1 MLPVAR
7 SAMTSVFLEQ
17 FSRVARERPEE
28 VLLYATQEGR
38 TWRARDLLACSD
50 ALRATLSGLGVRRGD
65 AVLSTLGNQAAF
77 VALALA
83 CFAEGWPLLAADRSV
98 PVNEVQDLVARWGP
112 TALVCAREG
121 AVATALAIDAP
132 LPPLPEAARLERHAD
147 ARVQPLPRQR
157 PPGRFGDAV
166 LLKLT
171 SGSTGVPKVT
181 LTAERHLQAD
191 VTQLAEAMDIRPD
204 TRQLGVIPLSHS
216 YGFSNLL
223 LPLLWQGSPLLLLT
237 AFSAAAVAEEARRF
251 SVETWAGVPF
261 MFDHVARHGTSPF
274 PPTIRTVISAGA
286 PLSFETVQAFHAA
299 TGRKVHSFYG
309 SSETGGICYDDS
321 DVIDPDV
328 PVGRPLGATEVTLV
342 HDDDAPEGAGRV
354 TVRGPGVV
362 AGYADGEEP
371 EAFADGSFITGD
383 FGRWR
388 ADGALLLTG
397 RASAVV
403 NIAGRK
409 VWPFEVE
416 AALRAVPGVEDAV
429 VMGVH
434 DARRGQ
440 TLGACVVARRRFTPV
455 ELRTALA
462 STLAPHKLPRVI
474 VQVERLP
481 RTDRGKPDRRAI
493 AERLSAAAP
502 RE

>member
-1 MLPVAR
+1 
-7 SAMTSVFLEQ
+7 MTSVFLDQ
-17 FSRVARERPEE
+17 FTRVARERPEE
-28 VLLYATQEGR
+28 VVLYAPQEGR
-38 TWRARDLLACSD
+38 AWRARELLACSD
-50 ALRATLSGLGVRRGD
+50 ALRAAIVRLGVERGD
-65 AVLSTLGNQAAF
+65 AVLSTLGNQSAF

-83 CFAEGWPLLAADRSV
+83 CLAEGWPLLAADRSI
-98 PVNEVQDLVARWGP
+98 PASDVQDLVARWCP
-112 TALVCAREG
+112 TALVSGHDHPAAAALAEG
-121 AVATALAIDAP
+121 ASPD
-132 LPPLPEAARLERHAD
+132 RSGRGHLEPHAD
-147 ARVQPLPRQR
+147 AWLQPLARQR

-166 LLKLT
+166 LLKMT

-181 LTAERHLQAD
+181 LTAERHLLAD
-191 VTQLAEAMDIRPD
+191 VTQLVEAMDIRPG

-223 LPLLWQGSPLLLLT
+223 LPLLLQGSPLLLLT

-251 SVETWAGVPF
+251 AVETWAGVPF
-261 MFDHVARHGTSPF
+261 MFDHVARHGTAPF

-286 PLSFETVQAFHAA
+286 PLSFDTVQAFHAS

-321 DVIDPDV
+321 DVLDPEV
-328 PVGRPLGATEVTLV
+328 PVGRPLGAADVALV
-342 HDDDAPEGAGRV
+342 HDADAPDGAGRV
-354 TVRGPGVV
+354 TVRGPAVV
-362 AGYADGEEP
+362 EGYADGEEP
-371 EAFADGSFITGD
+371 EAFTDGTFVTND
-383 FGRWR
+383 FGLRR
-388 ADGALLLTG
+388 PDGALLLTG

-416 AALRAVPGVEDAV
+416 AALRAVPGVQDAV

-434 DARRGQ
+434 DERRGQ
-440 TLGACVVARRRFTPV
+440 ALGACVVADRRFTPV

-462 STLAPHKLPRVI
+462 RQLAPHKLPRVI
-474 VQVERLP
+474 VQLEQLP
-481 RTDRGKPDRRAI
+481 LTARGKPDRRAI
-493 AERLSAAAP
+493 AVRLAAAGP